1 LSKTV
6 HIICLDAPSPPD
18 YGGVFDLYYKIPA
31 LHKLGIK
38 IILHYFDYK
47 EGRSA
52 SGLEKF
58 CEAIYSYKRS
68 SFTGSLL
75 SNQPFIVH
83 SRINDALIKR
93 LQEDNHPVIIEGI
106 HCSGVIQHLEKNR
119 KVILRLHND
128 EAAYYQHLAKWE
140 PNVLRRL
147 YLQREAKL
155 LEQYQKQL
163 PTHITVACVSN
174 LDQQNF
180 SRRYGFSNIHFIPC
194 FIPWQEIR
202 SEEGKGDYCLYH
214 GNLEVS
220 ENIEAAKW
228 LIENIFKDLTIPL
241 IIAGKGAAAMVM
253 QYEGPNVR
261 FVDSPD
267 DATLKELIANA
278 HVHVLPSFNMTGV
291 KLKLLHALF
300 EGRFCFTNN
309 AGVLGSG
316 LNNYVRS
323 LDADATWVTAID
335 GAMNT
340 PYSEELKKERQQI
353 RSVYNNEV
361 NAQKLSELL

>member
-1 LSKTV
+1 LNKTV
-6 HIICLDAPSPPD
+6 HIVCLDAPSPPD

-52 SGLEKF
+52 NGLEKY
-58 CEAIYSYKRS
+58 CEGIYNYKRS

-75 SNQPFIVH
+75 SNQPYIVH
-83 SRINDALIKR
+83 SRINDALIER
-93 LQEDNHPVIIEGI
+93 LKEDNHPVIIEGI
-106 HCSGVIQHLEKNR
+106 HCSGIISYLDKNR
-119 KVILRLHND
+119 KIILRLHND
-128 EAAYYQHLAKWE
+128 EAAYYRHLAKWE

-163 PTHITVACVSN
+163 PGHITVACVSD
-174 LDQQNF
+174 LDKQNF
-180 SRRYGFSNIHFIPC
+180 KQRYGLANIHFLPC
-194 FIPWQEIR
+194 FIPWQEIK

-228 LIENIFKDLTIPL
+228 LIEIIFKDINIPL

-253 QYEGPNVR
+253 QYEESNIR
-261 FVDSPD
+261 FVDSPG
-267 DATLKELIANA
+267 DATLNELIVNA
-278 HVHVLPSFNMTGV
+278 HIHVLPSFNMTGV

-309 AGVLGSG
+309 AGVMGSG
-316 LNNYVRS
+316 LDHYVNS
-323 LDADATWVTAID
+323 FGANSAWTAAIV

-340 PYSEELKKERQQI
+340 TFSHELKKERQQI
-353 RSVYNNEV
+353 CSVYNNEV